1 MQPAALRQAERRVQP
16 VGLREFLLVVADP
29 GKDFDA
35 AVRHFQTL
43 FDAEFFLDIPQ
54 AEWHAGLLAIG
65 GVVIELFMPHDWL
78 LTARIGPHY
87 LGVEYQ
93 AEMETV
99 RAAIDAQGLRIV
111 RDIGAA
117 LHTHPADGHG
127 VAYEFYAGTFH
138 DRAWPL
144 IGGRYKPA
152 EWWRDHHPLGLT
164 GLDAISAVVEDLEAA
179 GAFLQRFLGAEPTYR
194 TGREGAEVAGFR
206 VAGSTYE
213 LMAPAG
219 PGPIADHLRRLGQG
233 IRSTR
238 FGIRDLDLA
247 RRWFGERGVGLV
259 AGDAPGTLA
268 IQAEANLG
276 LLFEFVETCPPRSP

>member
-1 MQPAALRQAERRVQP
+1 MTAIHPAQVTHINA
-16 VGLREFLLVVADP
+16 VVE
-29 GKDFDA
+29 DFDA
-35 AVRHFQTL
+35 AVAHFRDL

-65 GVVIELFMPHDWL
+65 GVVIELFVPHNWL

-138 DRAWPL
+138 DRDWPL
-144 IGGRYKPA
+144 IGGRYKAPD
-152 EWWRDHHPLGLT
+152 WWRDHHPLGLT
-164 GLDAISAVVEDLEAA
+164 GLDAISAVVQDLDAA
-179 GAFLQRFLGAEPTYR
+179 SAFLQRFLGAEPIYR
-194 TGREGAEVAGFR
+194 AEREGAEAAGFR

-213 LMAPAG
+213 LMAPTG
-219 PGPIADHLRRLGQG
+219 PGAVADQLRRLGEG
-233 IRSTR
+233 IRATR
-238 FGIRDLDLA
+238 FGIRDLECA
-247 RRWFGERGVGLV
+247 RRWFGERGVELV
-259 AGDAPGTLA
+259 AGDAPDTLA
-268 IQAEANLG
+268 IPAERNLG
-276 LLFEFVETCPPRSP
+276 LLFEFVEVI